1 MKLCLSVLFIACG
14 LAAVTAT
21 AEEPDNEITRGLT
34 TVIPTSS
41 PITWR
46 TPTATTVIPTSSP
59 ITWRPPT
66 ATTAIPTSSPI
77 TPPPT
82 PNPTDSPSEIP
93 SSSHF
98 PSQIP
103 TPTPP
108 TATTAIPTSSPIT
121 AIPTSSPIIPP
132 PTQTPTDSPSGV
144 CELSIDGYL
153 AQGQG
158 QCLDGSDNL
167 YRFIRFNSIT
177 SFGDCA
183 TKCDCI
189 ASKLSGFQGFDRNSQ
204 TNECNCLLGKGIDRL
219 GVIEAAKTACSAFSY
234 EKIDVGQGFIMGV
247 NDSNNF
253 CCFKDIKRKTGQSC
267 ASGSDC
273 RSTCCGDA
281 NDGNGK
287 VCYKLGP
294 SNNYFCPYPPF

>member
-46 TPTATTVIPTSSP
+46 
-59 ITWRPPT
+59 PPT

-82 PNPTDSPSEIP
+82 PTPTDSTSEIP

-108 TATTAIPTSSPIT
+108 TATTAIPTSSPI
-121 AIPTSSPIIPP
+121 IPP
-132 PTQTPTDSPSGV
+132 PTGV
-144 CELSIDGYL
+144 CELSIDGYF

-204 TNECNCLLGKGIDRL
+204 TNECNCLLGKGIDGL

-234 EKIDVGQGFIMGV
+234 EKIDVGKGFIMGV